1 MQCRAR
7 TVLKLTVMSSEKP
20 REDLSF
26 DLFLEET
33 LASKEATLYNRIIEK
48 YSGLSDTVEA
58 KMPLE

>member
-1 MQCRAR
+1 
-7 TVLKLTVMSSEKP
+7 MSSEKP

-33 LASKEATLYNRIIEK
+33 LAAKEATLYNRIIEK